1 MSDTFKLV
9 VLQNILHDV
18 NEIFVVFRH
27 DSLKKL
33 TLLDVDSI
41 NIKKRYILD
50 HHMISQST
58 LCSLLCLRS

>member
-1 MSDTFKLV
+1 MALTYHCPSREKADTFKLV

-41 NIKKRYILD
+41 KIKKIY
-50 HHMISQST
+50 S
-58 LCSLLCLRS
+58 